1 MTLRPTE
8 EEEEAKAENAK
19 GIEKG
24 GVQQN
29 GLQNGQDGAANQKVS
44 CCRRMSLLLL
54 CHQAH
59 TLRLLLQNSAGQAAE
74 QADCIGQSK
83 KSACNGTAGA
93 CLSGRTVQSKQQ
105 TWPRDGQCATASQS
119 LSSPFCTSGLVNF
132 FST

>member
-44 CCRRMSLLLL
+44 CCRKMSLLLL

-59 TLRLLLQNSAGQAAE
+59 TLRLLLQNSAGQAAK

-83 KSACNGTAGA
+83 NQHVTVLLVLVLVDAPCRASSR
-93 CLSGRTVQSKQQ
+93 LGRVMVSVRL
-105 TWPRDGQCATASQS
+105 PVRA
-119 LSSPFCTSGLVNF
+119 
-132 FST
+132 